1 MVPDQMRDPLIP
13 SHLQKARAQCKGCRR
28 VADYAK
34 TCAAREGQK
43 GCRWSRRWW
52 VKSSWQIPGIAAF
65 SLQQRGAGVEHSC
78 SPRPSWPAVAGLD
91 GSHVTALFFQQ
102 GTCLLASM
110 QLCSSNSNCY
120 PHLAAFHIKTYPLSE
135 AAEEHPGST
144 RQCSWNKIFQ
154 MNRSCW
160 PQLTPGWRELE
171 LGQKHPVCS
180 IFLFLTKSAAMKLHF
195 VGNTS

>member
-13 SHLQKARAQCKGCRR
+13 SHLQKARAQCKGYRR

-43 GCRWSRRWW
+43 GCRWSRGWW

-78 SPRPSWPAVAGLD
+78 SPRPFWPAVAGLD
-91 GSHVTALFFQQ
+91 GSHVTAPFFQQ

-144 RQCSWNKIFQ
+144 RQCSRNKIFQ
-154 MNRSCW
+154 MNRSCCPSSLRGGENW
-160 PQLTPGWRELE
+160 SQG
-171 LGQKHPVCS
+171 KS
-180 IFLFLTKSAAMKLHF
+180 IQFVLFFSF
-195 VGNTS
+195 